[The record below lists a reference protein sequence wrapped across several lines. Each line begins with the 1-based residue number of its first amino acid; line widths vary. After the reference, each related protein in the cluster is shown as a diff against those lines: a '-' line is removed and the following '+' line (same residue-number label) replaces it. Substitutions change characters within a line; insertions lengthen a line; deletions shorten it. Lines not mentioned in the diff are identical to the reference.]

1 MKNLLNR
8 ARLYGVPL
16 VHHQYAVGDIR
27 HHAHVVGDK
36 NHPHL
41 HLLLQHFD
49 QLQDLRLNRH
59 VQRRCRLVGDQ
70 HRRTARERHRN
81 HDALAHPPES

>member
-8 ARLYGVPL
+8 TRLYGVPL

-36 NHPHL
+36 NHPISISCCSTL
-41 HLLLQHFD
+41 IS
-49 QLQDLRLNRH
+49 
-59 VQRRCRLVGDQ
+59 CRIC
-70 HRRTARERHRN
+70 A
-81 HDALAHPPES
+81 